1 MPLGAG
7 VPDGLYEED
16 EDLRFTGTQINYYF
30 VCKRKLWFFS
40 RNMTL
45 ESDSD
50 LVLMGKLLH
59 ENSYRRQPLKE
70 VKMDRIKIDFVGR
83 TKEIH
88 EVKRSRKIED
98 AHVYQLLY
106 YLYFLKKS
114 AGMEA
119 RGVLDYPLLKKKVAV
134 ELTPDREAELAGV
147 MASVRQTV
155 GLERPPE
162 AEWKSYCKNCA
173 YRELC
178 WG

>member
-1 MPLGAG
+1 MSSDN
-7 VPDGLYEED
+7 VDSI
-16 EDLRFTGTQINYYF
+16 LRFTGTQINYYF

-40 RNMTL
+40 HNMTL

-59 ENSYRRQPLKE
+59 ENSYKRKPMKE
-70 VKMDRIKIDFVGR
+70 IEIERIKIDFVEKS
-83 TKEIH
+83 KEVH

-119 RGVLDYPLLKKKVAV
+119 KGVLDYPLLKKKVNV
-134 ELTPDREAELAGV
+134 ELTADKETELAGI
-147 MASVRQTV
+147 MADTQSIINQD
-155 GLERPPE
+155 RPPE